1 MIAALPSA
9 PLVVR
14 AMEPSDAAGV
24 AALKNQPGVY
34 EGTLQLPYGSVAQR
48 AERLQAG
55 ERGGLALAALE
66 GERLVGAAGLAMLGA
81 SLRQA
86 HVRAL
91 GLAVAADRQGQGIG
105 ARLMTELLRWA
116 DGWAQVW
123 RIELRVYVDNAAAIA
138 LYRRFGFEQE
148 GVLRAD
154 SLRDGRYVDTLLMA
168 RLHPSPPRL
177 PSAGPA

>member
-1 MIAALPSA
+1 MT
-9 PLVVR
+9 PLLVR
-14 AMEPSDAAGV
+14 ALEPSDADGV
-24 AALKNQPGVY
+24 AALLNQPGVY

-48 AERLQAG
+48 AERLQAS
-55 ERGGLALAALE
+55 ERGSLALGALE
-66 GERLVGAAGLAMLGA
+66 GGRLVGVASLGVLGP

-91 GLAVAADRQGQGIG
+91 GLAVAADRQRRGIG
-105 ARLMTELLRWA
+105 ARLMTELLHWA

-123 RIELRVYVDNAAAIA
+123 RIELRVYADHAGAIA

-177 PSAGPA
+177 PAGGV